1 MGTNPI
7 NLAVRFILELTALF
21 AFGYWGWSQH
31 EGGMRFILAI
41 GLPILAMALWGTFAV
56 LDDPSRS
63 GLAPVPVSGIIRL
76 ALELAFFA
84 LATWAFFASGR
95 SSWGIIFGIVVFVHY
110 LISYDRIAWLLKQKM
125 K

>member
-41 GLPILAMALWGTFAV
+41 GLPILAMVLWGTFAV

-63 GLAPVPVSGIIRL
+63 GLAPVPVPGIIRL

-95 SSWGIIFGIVVFVHY
+95 SNWGTIFGIVVFVHY